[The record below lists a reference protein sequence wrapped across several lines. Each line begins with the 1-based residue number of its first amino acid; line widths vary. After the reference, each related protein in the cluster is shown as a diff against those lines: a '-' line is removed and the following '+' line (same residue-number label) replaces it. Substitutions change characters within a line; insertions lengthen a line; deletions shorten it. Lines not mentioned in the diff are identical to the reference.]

1 MKAPKV
7 VIIGGNLAGLSAAR
21 RLSGEL
27 DVTLV
32 NPGDDCEW
40 LPNIHELVSG
50 TKEPDSLR
58 IPLATVLERCGHR
71 FLRDSVTQL
80 DTEQGRAVLASGRIL
95 PFDRCIVAVGGVN
108 NPAGVPGAEARSLPF
123 KSVRDAYAIHTR
135 LCELVDDGERRGV
148 TIVGAGLEGVEVL
161 GEILRGFDRYRSL
174 LDIHVVEAGQRLLPD
189 APERVDKGIRKAS
202 RPFPVKFHTGT
213 RVAEVGPDTVTLDD
227 GHELDSA
234 LTIWTGGVMPHPRL
248 REWGLAPSGGDA
260 PVDETLRSRHCE
272 RIFVAGDAAD
282 TGQDLQKQAYHAMAM
297 GEQAAAN
304 VQADLQ
310 GQPAEAFEPAPKPQL
325 ITFGHLDCFLI
336 FDRMVVAGMVLGQ
349 LKEAIYQVNMA
360 RLDPPSRP
368 GPALSFYQRLYQGFW
383 HSLWPHVT
391 RIDTLRRLPKLRFYR
406 QDGSGDEREHA

>member
-1 MKAPKV
+1 MNAPKV
-7 VIIGGNLAGLSAAR
+7 VIVGGNLAGLSAAR

-32 NPGDDCEW
+32 DPGDYCEW

-71 FLRDSVTQL
+71 FLRDSVTHL
-80 DTEQGRAVLASGRIL
+80 ETDQGRAVLASGRVL

-108 NPAGVPGAEARSLPF
+108 NDAGVPGAEGRALPF
-123 KSVRDAYAIHTR
+123 KSVRDAHAVHTR

-148 TIVGAGLEGVEVL
+148 TVVGAGLEGMEVL
-161 GEILRGFDRYRSL
+161 GEILRGFQRHRSL
-174 LDIHVVEAGQRLLPD
+174 LDIHVVEAGERLLPD
-189 APERVDKGIRKAS
+189 APARVDKGIRKAS
-202 RPFPVKFHTGT
+202 RPFPVKFHTAT
-213 RVAEVGPDTVTLDD
+213 RVAEVGVDRVKLDD

-234 LTIWTGGVMPHPRL
+234 LTIWTGGNRAHPRL
-248 REWGLAPSGGDA
+248 REWGLAPSGVDA
-260 PVDETLRSRHCE
+260 PVDEELRSRECE
-272 RIFVAGDAAD
+272 KVFVVGDAAD

-304 VQADLQ
+304 AQAELQ
-310 GQPAEAFEPAPKPQL
+310 GLPTQAFQPAPKPQL
-325 ITFGHLDCFLI
+325 ISFGHLDCFLI

-349 LKEAIYQVNMA
+349 LKEAVYQVNMA

-383 HSLWPHVT
+383 HSLWPNVT
-391 RIDTLRRLPKLRFYR
+391 RVDTLRRLPKLRIYR
-406 QDGSGDEREHA
+406 QDGSGDDA